1 MKIKNIL
8 YAIPFLFLIFF
19 IVLTILLICTSHCE
33 PWDCCILP
41 TGRIGLNGVFPYFE
55 YNYVLDIVSDVFMVI
70 GLLIML
76 MMAGIG
82 LYQLLKRKS
91 LKKVDGDILLFG
103 GSIVAMFIIWI
114 LFEAYPVSY
123 RPHDAASSY
132 PSTHVMIVTVTFFI
146 FAWMVNNRLH
156 QTRIHILTYTIAAIG
171 VIVTFILRMI
181 SGMHWFTDCL
191 GGVCIGLF
199 LVSTCICLDIAIKEK
214 KQK

>member
-19 IVLTILLICTSHCE
+19 IVLTILLICTSHRE
-33 PWDCCILP
+33 SWDCCILP
-41 TGRIGLNGVFPYFE
+41 TGLIGLNGVFPYFE
-55 YNYVLDIVSDVFMVI
+55 YNYILDILSDVFMVI
-70 GLLIML
+70 GLLMML
-76 MMAGIG
+76 VMAGIG

-91 LKKVDGDILLFG
+91 LKKVDVDILLFG
-103 GSIVAMFIIWI
+103 GSIIAMCIIWV
-114 LFEAYPVSY
+114 LFETYPVSY
-123 RPHDAASSY
+123 RPHDFASSY

-156 QTRIHILTYTIAAIG
+156 QTRIHILTYTIAAIS

-199 LVSTCICLDIAIKEK
+199 LVSTCICLDIAIKAK